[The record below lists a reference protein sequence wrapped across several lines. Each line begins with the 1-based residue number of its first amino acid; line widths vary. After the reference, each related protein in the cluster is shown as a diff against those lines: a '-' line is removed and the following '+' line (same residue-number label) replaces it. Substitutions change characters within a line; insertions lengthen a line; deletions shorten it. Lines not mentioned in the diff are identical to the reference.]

1 MTRFAFPTRCFNRE
15 PLVFGLVCLFALSLT
30 LPVSALPAAKLLFKD
45 GDAVILD
52 TTNTPLSTILD
63 NFSELLQAD
72 IYIIGGDDQVR
83 ITHYQRDAD
92 PLHLLA
98 SVLKAYSYAVVY
110 RDGRGKVRSLEAA
123 VGPSLPGGRAGAGF
137 ADDRDTL
144 EPPLDPDHGHLEKA
158 GFASDIESAAEIAH
172 RQQQQMRRHFEKEI
186 ENLRKM
192 MANGEAEEFYP
203 QPEARL
209 ADLETRLEE
218 MADD

>member
-1 MTRFAFPTRCFNRE
+1 LAF
-15 PLVFGLVCLFALSLT
+15 SLT
-30 LPVSALPAAKLLFKD
+30 LPVSALAAATLLIKE
-45 GDAVILD
+45 GDAVVLN

-83 ITHYQRDAD
+83 ITHYQRDTD

-110 RDGRGKVRSLEAA
+110 REGRGKVRSLEAA

-137 ADDRDTL
+137 AGDRDTI
-144 EPPLDPDHGHLEKA
+144 EPPLDPDRGEVEEA
-158 GFASDIESAAEIAH
+158 GFTSDIETAAEIAH

-186 ENLRKM
+186 ENLREM
-192 MANGEAEEFYP
+192 MASGEADDFYP
-203 QPEARL
+203 QPEDRLTDLEERL
-209 ADLETRLEE
+209 AE
-218 MADD
+218 MADE